1 MQLPSKFKKT
11 ATQKPASKYP
21 DSAVKMLVVALGDIN
36 QNKFKSGWFSMIRY
50 EYEVYDVEKK
60 KIKNQ
65 ALRDELVENSKIP
78 NPKPET
84 WLTHLDLGIVNKF
97 KEEALGKNNFEEEKG
112 AAPEQKRIQI
122 GQSKVGKKKFTR
134 GISSAN
140 DGAPAA
146 IPSFKKKFNL
156 QLGNA
161 VKTFEEKAVNID
173 MPMGPGTAPMAPPP
187 MSQP

>member
-1 MQLPSKFKKT
+1 MG
-11 ATQKPASKYP
+11 
-21 DSAVKMLVVALGDIN
+21 VLGSLLRFAKLTHN
-36 QNKFKSGWFSMIRY
+36 QEKSGAR
-50 EYEVYDVEKK
+50 V
-60 KIKNQ
+60 KIKK
-65 ALRDELVENSKIP
+65 ALSDWNIEALISQPIKLRSIARS
-78 NPKPET
+78 
-84 WLTHLDLGIVNKF
+84 VNKF
-97 KEEALGKNNFEEEKG
+97 KEEALAKNNFEEEKG
-112 AAPEQKRIQI
+112 AAPEQKRVQI

-173 MPMGPGTAPMAPPP
+173 MPMGPGTAPMAPP